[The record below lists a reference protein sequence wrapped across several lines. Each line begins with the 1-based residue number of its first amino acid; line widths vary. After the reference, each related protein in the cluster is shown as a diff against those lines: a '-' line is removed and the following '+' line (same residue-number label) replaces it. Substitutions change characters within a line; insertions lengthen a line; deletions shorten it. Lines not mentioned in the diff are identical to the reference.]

1 MRLSNP
7 ASSIWESE
15 QRHASLSISFLI
27 CQVDPMVVRVC
38 PPGWLLVGWLT
49 VVCPVVFGEIA
60 SALQY
65 CGLLV
70 TDIQVTQRAFSYFLS
85 PEVPAVA

>member
-7 ASSIWESE
+7 ASSIWGS
-15 QRHASLSISFLI
+15 ASLSVSFFI

-38 PPGWLLVGWLT
+38 PPRWLLVFYLT
-49 VVCPVVFGEIA
+49 VVCPVVSGEVA

-70 TDIQVTQRAFSYFLS
+70 TDIQVTPRAFSYFLS